1 MQVVFEIDTRRT
13 NNLLLFFHEPR
24 RTFVVEDIFGMDVLQ
39 LPKVDDS
46 NRNKKTL
53 YGNYF
58 FRIQV
63 PDSTKEP
70 TSIKMVKV
78 TPTLL
83 QKLSKVYFKLG
94 NIPVH
99 KQSSFLSLTMTTC
112 PAPTTNRPRSA
123 SCPAWRTTSSPGSTA
138 HCPGEAA
145 KGRRRRLTGGSA
157 LLWKT

>member
-58 FRIQV
+58 FFEFRFQ
-63 PDSTKEP
+63 
-70 TSIKMVKV
+70 
-78 TPTLL
+78 TP
-83 QKLSKVYFKLG
+83 
-94 NIPVH
+94 
-99 KQSSFLSLTMTTC
+99 
-112 PAPTTNRPRSA
+112 PRSRPA
-123 SCPAWRTTSSPGSTA
+123 SRWSR
-138 HCPGEAA
+138 
-145 KGRRRRLTGGSA
+145 
-157 LLWKT
+157 